1 MNRRTA
7 ARIAV
12 IALVLLGLAV
22 AYKSG
27 VLARFSTLSTARQT
41 LLGLG
46 GWGHV
51 AFVLAYAALQPFGIP
66 GTLFIFVASL
76 IWPFW
81 TALSLSLVGT
91 LAASVIGFSFAR
103 FVAREW
109 LAPKIPARFARYND
123 ALERRAFVTV
133 VLLRL
138 IFWMSQALH
147 TFLGLSKVSFW
158 THFWGSLVGYLPV
171 LIACSYFGPA
181 LLDWLKGLPW
191 PVWLAVALAVLTLGV
206 WQWHR
211 LKRPARSRPELLSPT

>member
-1 MNRRTA
+1 MNRKTA
-7 ARIAV
+7 TRIAL
-12 IALVLLGLAV
+12 IGLVLIGLAV

-27 VLARFSTLSTARQT
+27 VLARFSTLTTAKQT

-46 GWGHV
+46 GWGYV
-51 AFVLAYAALQPFGIP
+51 AFVLAYAALQPFGVP
-66 GTLFIFVASL
+66 GTIFVFVAPL

-81 TALSLSLVGT
+81 TSLSLSLVGT
-91 LAASVIGFSFAR
+91 MAASVIGFSFAR

-109 LAPKIPARFARYND
+109 LAAKIPARFARYND

-133 VLLRL
+133 ALLRL
-138 IFWMSQALH
+138 VFWMPQALH

-171 LIACSYFGPA
+171 LAACSYFGPSV
-181 LLDWLKGLPW
+181 LDWMKGLPW
-191 PVWLAVALAVLTLGV
+191 QVWLLAALAVLTLGV

-211 LKRPARSRPELLSPT
+211 LKRPLRAE